1 MARPIELTPELID
14 GITSLIRAGNIP
26 VRAAQAKGV
35 PRSTWY
41 SWLARGRVAAGRR
54 HDGVAV
60 PEPEQI
66 FVDLVDTIER
76 AESESQVIAVNYLMK
91 AVPTA
96 PNAAIA
102 WLERRFPREW
112 QRSERHEV
120 SGPDGGPVQVEDFRL
135 RLAERADQLAAR
147 LLGPLAPAPDADPA
161 KEEETP

>member
-1 MARPIELTPELID
+1 MLLGFVAW
-14 GITSLIRAGNIP
+14 S
-26 VRAAQAKGV
+26 AA
-35 PRSTWY
+35 
-41 SWLARGRVAAGRR
+41 
-54 HDGVAV
+54 
-60 PEPEQI
+60 EQPYLD
-66 FVDLVDTIER
+66 FSDAIER

-112 QRSERHEV
+112 QRSERHEL

-135 RLAERADQLAAR
+135 RLAERAEELAAR

-161 KEEETP
+161 TEEETP